1 MRENEVF
8 FGQNQA
14 IVWHQVVRD
23 KSGDPLADR
32 DVVVVPSDLDC
43 RVAEFAEYCVES
55 SGDRSTSIWAAMNE
69 INTQSQKLLAE
80 VSLAETQEKVESTG
94 PLLET
99 AVGLYKSLENYYF
112 SNFVLR
118 ATGD

>member
-1 MRENEVF
+1 MRKNEIF
-8 FGQNQA
+8 FGQNKE
-14 IVWHQVVRD
+14 IIWHQVVRN

-32 DVVVVPSDLDC
+32 DVVVVKGDLDC
-43 RVAEFAEYCVES
+43 RVAEFAEHCVES
-55 SGDRSTSIWAAMNE
+55 SGDRSTSIWVAMNE

-80 VSLAETQEKVESTG
+80 VSSAETQEKVESIG

-112 SNFVLR
+112 SNF
-118 ATGD
+118 AIEAAGD